1 VVIGVVVGGVAILA
15 SWVPARRA
23 LRAEPVEALREL

>member
-1 VVIGVVVGGVAILA
+1 VVIAVGVGGVALLA
-15 SWVPARRA
+15 SWVPARRV